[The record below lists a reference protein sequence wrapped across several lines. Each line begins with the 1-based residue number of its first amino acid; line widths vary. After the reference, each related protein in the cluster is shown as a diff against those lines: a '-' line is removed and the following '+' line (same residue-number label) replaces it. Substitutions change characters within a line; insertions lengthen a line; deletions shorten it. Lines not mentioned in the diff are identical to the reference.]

1 MIWNAIVGFVGG
13 AILTVGAHAAAAKTL
28 EVVASFTVL
37 ADVVAQVGGDHVH
50 VVSFVRPN
58 GDPHDFEPSPNDA
71 KTLKAADAVFVS
83 GNGLEGW
90 LDRLVSASGYRGVPV
105 VVSEGVP
112 TRKMEEDGETIT
124 DPHVW
129 NNPAN
134 VEIWVK
140 NIEAALTKAD
150 PDDAADFKA
159 NAERYTKTLQ
169 DLDAYARAAFAQV
182 APGERR
188 ILTSHDAF
196 GYFGDA
202 YGVTFLSPVGI
213 STESEAS
220 ARDVAKLIDQIKAE
234 RVRVYFFEN
243 SNDPRLVEQI
253 AHATGAKPGG
263 ELYVEALSDKDGPA
277 STYVD
282 MFRYNVDQLASAMKK
297 TS

>member
-1 MIWNAIVGFVGG
+1 M
-13 AILTVGAHAAAAKTL
+13 
-28 EVVASFTVL
+28 S
-37 ADVVAQVGGDHVH
+37 GD
-50 VVSFVRPN
+50 
-58 GDPHDFEPSPNDA
+58 
-71 KTLKAADAVFVS
+71 
-83 GNGLEGW
+83 GLEGW
-90 LDRLVSASGYRGVPV
+90 LDRLVSASGYRGAPV
-105 VVSEGVP
+105 VASEGIP

-134 VEIWVK
+134 VEVWVK
-140 NIEAALTKAD
+140 NIEAALAKAD
-150 PDDAADFKA
+150 PEDAADFEA

-169 DLDAYARAAFAQV
+169 DLDAYARAAFAKV
-182 APGERR
+182 APGERK

-234 RVRVYFFEN
+234 RVKVYFFEN

-253 AHATGAKPGG
+253 ARATGAKPGG

-282 MFRYNVDQLASAMKK
+282 MFRHNVDQLASAMKK